1 MALPVIIATTVLSAL
16 LAVLYIIGN
25 RNILATIVTHILI
38 NLFIEPWLMLSV
50 VSGKWNRSLKGKKT

>member
-1 MALPVIIATTVLSAL
+1 MTLPVIIATTVLSAL

-25 RNILATIVTHILI
+25 RNILAPIVTHILI

>member
-25 RNILATIVTHILI
+25 RNILAPIVTHILI

>member
-25 RNILATIVTHILI
+25 RNILAPIVTHILI

-50 VSGKWNRSLKGKKT
+50 VAGKWNRSLKGKKT